1 MTSYERVRRTLDH
14 QPVDRVPYD
23 IQAEDIVWQ
32 RLQDH
37 LGLESRD
44 AVREHFG
51 IDRWS
56 VGPRYIGPHSKPS
69 RTALTRSSSPAAR
82 WARNL

>member
-44 AVREHFG
+44 AVREHF
-51 IDRWS
+51 
-56 VGPRYIGPHSKPS
+56 
-69 RTALTRSSSPAAR
+69 ALTAGV
-82 WARNL
+82 